1 MNVLNFPLLSL
12 ITFLPL
18 LAALILPFIRREREG
33 LIRGVSLLFTVLT
46 FVVSLGLPVVFDFG
60 NGEMQ
65 LVEKASWIEAMGV
78 SYHMGVDGISLWLVC
93 LSTLLGALS
102 VLCSWDSITDR
113 VKEYYIFLLLLE
125 TGMIGVFLALD
136 FFLFYVFWEIVLV
149 PMYFLIGIWGHP
161 ARRLYAAIKF
171 FLYTLFGSVVMLL
184 GILAVYFYAGD
195 QTGRYTFDIL
205 ELMKISYRNE
215 PLFRIPGVITFTFQN
230 LVWLAFFLSFAIKVP
245 MFPFHTWLPDAHTEA
260 PTAGSVILAGILLK
274 MGGYGF
280 VRFNLSMFPE
290 ATWYFVP
297 FMVTLSIVA
306 IIYGA
311 MVCLVQQDMKRLIA
325 FSSVSHMGFVTLG
338 MFALNMQGIQGSVLQ
353 MVNHGL
359 STGAL
364 FLIVGLIYDRRH
376 TRMIADFGGLS
387 TVMPIFATLF
397 AIIMFSSIGL
407 PGLNGFVGEFL
418 ILVGAFNVDWRWAAF
433 AVTGIVLGAAYMLW
447 LYQRTMFGIVTH
459 RENSDLLDLN
469 FREAMTLIPIVILCF
484 WIGLYPA
491 PFLRAM
497 EPSVKKVVTHLDKAR
512 KVVEGGPSPTLSAL
526 PKR

>member
-46 FVVSLGLPVVFDFG
+46 FVVSLWLPVVFDFG

-338 MFALNMQGIQGSVLQ
+338 MFALNMQGVQGSVLQ

>member
-46 FVVSLGLPVVFDFG
+46 FVVSLWLPVVFDFG

>member
-46 FVVSLGLPVVFDFG
+46 FVVSLWLPVVFDFG

-338 MFALNMQGIQGSVLQ
+338 MFALNMQGVQGSVLQ

-459 RENSDLLDLN
+459 RENADLLDLN

-512 KVVEGGPSPTLSAL
+512 KVVEGGSSPTLSAL

>member
-18 LAALILPFIRREREG
+18 LAALLLVFIRREREG
-33 LIRGVSLLFTVLT
+33 LIRGVSLLFTILT
-46 FVVSLGLPVVFDFG
+46 FIVSLGLPVLFDFAS
-60 NGEMQ
+60 GEMQ

-93 LSTLLGALS
+93 LSTLLSVLS
-102 VLCSWDSITDR
+102 VLCSWESITDR

-161 ARRLYAAIKF
+161 GRRLYAAIKF

-184 GILAVYFYAGD
+184 GILAVYFYAGG

-205 ELMKISYRNE
+205 ELMKVSY
-215 PLFRIPGVITFTFQN
+215 PWSPSLVSFQN

-280 VRFNLSMFPE
+280 VRFNLGMFPE

-338 MFALNMQGIQGSVLQ
+338 MFALNMQGVQGSVLQ

-364 FLIVGLIYDRRH
+364 FLIVGQIYDRRH

-418 ILVGAFNVDWRWAAF
+418 ILVGAFYVDWRWAAF

-484 WIGLYPA
+484 WIGLYPS

-497 EPSVKKVVTHLDKAR
+497 EPSVKKVVTHLEKAR
-512 KVVEGGPSPTLSAL
+512 KVVEAGPSPTALAL

>member
-46 FVVSLGLPVVFDFG
+46 FVVSLWLPVVFDFG

-65 LVEKASWIEAMGV
+65 LVEKASWIEAIGV

-93 LSTLLGALS
+93 LTTLLSAIS
-102 VLCSWDSITDR
+102 VLCSWDAITDR

-136 FFLFYVFWEIVLV
+136 FFLFYIFWEIVLV

-184 GILAVYFYAGD
+184 GILAVYFDAGA

-205 ELMKISYRNE
+205 ELMKISY
-215 PLFRIPGVITFTFQN
+215 PWSPSLVSFQN

-280 VRFNLSMFPE
+280 VRFNLGMFPE

-297 FMVTLSIVA
+297 LMVTLSIVA

-338 MFALNMQGIQGSVLQ
+338 MFALNMQGVQGSVLQ

-397 AIIMFSSIGL
+397 AIVMFSSIGL

-418 ILVGAFNVDWRWAAF
+418 ILVGAFYVDWRWAAF

>member
-46 FVVSLGLPVVFDFG
+46 FVVSLWLPVVFDFG

-338 MFALNMQGIQGSVLQ
+338 MFALNMQGVQGSVLQ

-447 LYQRTMFGIVTH
+447 LYQRTMFGVVTH

>member
-46 FVVSLGLPVVFDFG
+46 FVVSLWLPVVFDFG

-512 KVVEGGPSPTLSAL
+512 KVVEGGSSPTLSAL

>member
-1 MNVLNFPLLSL
+1 
-12 ITFLPL
+12 
-18 LAALILPFIRREREG
+18 
-33 LIRGVSLLFTVLT
+33 
-46 FVVSLGLPVVFDFG
+46 
-60 NGEMQ
+60 
-65 LVEKASWIEAMGV
+65 
-78 SYHMGVDGISLWLVC
+78 
-93 LSTLLGALS
+93 
-102 VLCSWDSITDR
+102 
-113 VKEYYIFLLLLE
+113 
-125 TGMIGVFLALD
+125 
-136 FFLFYVFWEIVLV
+136 
-149 PMYFLIGIWGHP
+149 
-161 ARRLYAAIKF
+161 
-171 FLYTLFGSVVMLL
+171 
-184 GILAVYFYAGD
+184 
-195 QTGRYTFDIL
+195 
-205 ELMKISYRNE
+205 
-215 PLFRIPGVITFTFQN
+215 
-230 LVWLAFFLSFAIKVP
+230 
-245 MFPFHTWLPDAHTEA
+245 
-260 PTAGSVILAGILLK
+260 
-274 MGGYGF
+274 
-280 VRFNLSMFPE
+280 MFPE
-290 ATWYFVP
+290 PTWYFVP

-469 FREAMTLIPIVILCF
+469 FREAMTLIPILILCF

>member
-1 MNVLNFPLLSL
+1 MTILNLPLLTL

-18 LAALILPFIRREREG
+18 VAAVLLLFIRREREG
-33 LIRGVSLLFTVLT
+33 LIRGVSLLVTVVT
-46 FVVSLGLPVVFDFG
+46 FVLSLSLPALFDFG
-60 NGEMQ
+60 SAEMQ
-65 LVEKASWIEAMGV
+65 FVEKASWIQAIGV
-78 SYHMGVDGISLWLVC
+78 SYYLGVDGISLWLVC
-93 LSTLLGALS
+93 LTTLLSAIS
-102 VLCSWDSITDR
+102 VLCSWDSITER
-113 VKEYYIFLLLLE
+113 VKEYHIFLLLLE
-125 TGMIGVFLALD
+125 TGMLGVFIALD
-136 FFLFYVFWEIVLV
+136 FFLFYIFWEVVLV

-171 FLYTLFGSVVMLL
+171 FLFTLFGSVVMLL
-184 GILAVYFYAGD
+184 GILAVYFYHGAQVGD
-195 QTGRYTFDIL
+195 YTFDVL
-205 ELMKISYRNE
+205 ALMKISY
-215 PLFRIPGVITFTFQN
+215 PWSPSLLSFQN

-260 PTAGSVILAGILLK
+260 PTAGSVILAGVLLK

-280 VRFNLSMFPE
+280 ARFNLGMFPE

-297 FMVTLSIVA
+297 LMVTLSIVA

-338 MFALNMQGIQGSVLQ
+338 MFALNLQGVQGSVLL

-387 TVMPIFATLF
+387 TVMPVYATLF

-418 ILVGAFNVDWRWAAF
+418 ILVGAFHVDWRWAAF

-447 LYQRTMFGIVTH
+447 LYQRTMFGTVNH
-459 RENSDLLDLN
+459 PENQDLLDLN
-469 FREAMTLIPIVILCF
+469 FREAMTLIPIVIFCF
-484 WIGLYPA
+484 WIGLYPV
-491 PFLRAM
+491 PFLKAM
-497 EPSVKKVVTHLDKAR
+497 EPSVEKLVTRLDQAR
-512 KVVEGGPSPTLSAL
+512 KVAEGTPSPTLVAL
-526 PKR
+526 QGEVKR

>member
-1 MNVLNFPLLSL
+1 
-12 ITFLPL
+12 
-18 LAALILPFIRREREG
+18 
-33 LIRGVSLLFTVLT
+33 
-46 FVVSLGLPVVFDFG
+46 
-60 NGEMQ
+60 
-65 LVEKASWIEAMGV
+65 
-78 SYHMGVDGISLWLVC
+78 
-93 LSTLLGALS
+93 
-102 VLCSWDSITDR
+102 
-113 VKEYYIFLLLLE
+113 
-125 TGMIGVFLALD
+125 
-136 FFLFYVFWEIVLV
+136 
-149 PMYFLIGIWGHP
+149 
-161 ARRLYAAIKF
+161 
-171 FLYTLFGSVVMLL
+171 VMLL

-205 ELMKISYRNE
+205 ELMKVSY
-215 PLFRIPGVITFTFQN
+215 PWSPSLVSFQN

-280 VRFNLSMFPE
+280 VRFNLGMFPE

-311 MVCLVQQDMKRLIA
+311 MVCLVQEDMKRLIA

-338 MFALNMQGIQGSVLQ
+338 MFALNMQGVQGSVLQ

-387 TVMPIFATLF
+387 TVMPILATLF

-418 ILVGAFNVDWRWAAF
+418 ILVGAFYVDWRWAAF

-459 RENSDLLDLN
+459 RENSDLVDLN

-497 EPSVKKVVTHLDKAR
+497 EPSVKKVVTNLDKAR

>member
-46 FVVSLGLPVVFDFG
+46 FVVSLWLPVVFDFG

-338 MFALNMQGIQGSVLQ
+338 IFALNMQGIQGSVLQ

-459 RENSDLLDLN
+459 RENADLLDLN

-512 KVVEGGPSPTLSAL
+512 KVVEGGSSPTLSAL